1 MALLDGVATPVDR
14 HRLEALRYAV
24 NEEAVQYI
32 AIMRAFTLGLTGLLS
47 DQSASEIQQTLADG
61 GIDLDVD
68 TVDTR
73 LSYLVEHGNLARSP
87 RETEARTLAD
97 YLRNRARYQLTQRG
111 ELVHRQVEELLGHTD
126 EAREVSSQM
135 LGAILA
141 GLVALRRLDA
151 RDLAEVDPDA
161 LARDI
166 TTIFAQF
173 NELVRSTREFYTY
186 LTQVLS
192 RFDLDRGE
200 FQLFKSALIDY
211 LQRFVDE
218 ISRHM
223 PQISD
228 LLSALA
234 PHLPSLVAR
243 ANAGERLL
251 DLEGRT
257 ARRSPGLDVADW
269 HSLEAWFSGDGAR
282 RSDADGVRELATAA
296 MRSLLTNLRRI
307 ATSTDREHGRY
318 ADLVRLAG
326 WFDRADDETAHA
338 LWAGAFGMYAARHL
352 GFVADDPERPVP
364 PTASWWATAP
374 AEVPVML
381 RAQGQRAVVGRA
393 AQREDFSGAKAARL
407 AERARA
413 ERIRAAALA
422 ELVALSGPLERTRL
436 SDAGRELLMEL
447 YAAALAA
454 GVDGEAAVTVPGAAA
469 RILVHPTPGRGTTI
483 TSPSGRLALIG
494 RTLDIV
500 HERAGAGTPREVAL

>member
-1 MALLDGVATPVDR
+1 M
-14 HRLEALRYAV
+14 
-24 NEEAVQYI
+24 
-32 AIMRAFTLGLTGLLS
+32 
-47 DQSASEIQQTLADG
+47 
-61 GIDLDVD
+61 
-68 TVDTR
+68 
-73 LSYLVEHGNLARSP
+73 
-87 RETEARTLAD
+87 
-97 YLRNRARYQLTQRG
+97 
-111 ELVHRQVEELLGHTD
+111 
-126 EAREVSSQM
+126 
-135 LGAILA
+135 
-141 GLVALRRLDA
+141 
-151 RDLAEVDPDA
+151 
-161 LARDI
+161 
-166 TTIFAQF
+166 
-173 NELVRSTREFYTY
+173 
-186 LTQVLS
+186 
-192 RFDLDRGE
+192 
-200 FQLFKSALIDY
+200 
-211 LQRFVDE
+211 
-218 ISRHM
+218 
-223 PQISD
+223 
-228 LLSALA
+228 
-234 PHLPSLVAR
+234 
-243 ANAGERLL
+243 
-251 DLEGRT
+251 
-257 ARRSPGLDVADW
+257 
-269 HSLEAWFSGDGAR
+269 
-282 RSDADGVRELATAA
+282 VRELATAA

-422 ELVALSGPLERTRL
+422 ELVAL
-436 SDAGRELLMEL
+436 